1 MFLLK
6 RSAGSTPAPGTHEIA
21 RPAQDTSLRAYVKWS
36 AMMVAIVT
44 VVGLLAARLIHW
56 LGLD

>member
-1 MFLLK
+1 
-6 RSAGSTPAPGTHEIA
+6 
-21 RPAQDTSLRAYVKWS
+21 LRAYVKWS